1 MEVISISQD
10 KINNYYWICSYWE
23 VILLITY
30 LLTMWMLKYFYRSV
44 CYTSLNHGCWSHT
57 CTYEAIH
64 KYQIFF
70 FFKWILVIWL
80 KIWYH
85 MFTHES
91 DFFSPEL
98 SCIALR
104 KNSAKANSGAV
115 LSVLFCFCCNV
126 SVTFIWTSNK
136 GWSFDICDNLASY
149 CTCAL
154 WKYFSNSYFLNPSWC
169 LHLLSN
175 RKINR

>member
-1 MEVISISQD
+1 MAVGAIPVLMKQ
-10 KINNYYWICSYWE
+10 
-23 VILLITY
+23 
-30 LLTMWMLKYFYRSV
+30 F
-44 CYTSLNHGCWSHT
+44 TSTKS
-57 CTYEAIH
+57 
-64 KYQIFF
+64 FF
-70 FFKWILVIWL
+70 LMDFSNLVENMIPYVYPWKW
-80 KIWYH
+80 
-85 MFTHES
+85 
-91 DFFSPEL
+91 FFSLEL

-126 SVTFIWTSNK
+126 SVTFIWTSKK

-154 WKYFSNSYFLNPSWC
+154 WKYFSNSYFLNLSLC